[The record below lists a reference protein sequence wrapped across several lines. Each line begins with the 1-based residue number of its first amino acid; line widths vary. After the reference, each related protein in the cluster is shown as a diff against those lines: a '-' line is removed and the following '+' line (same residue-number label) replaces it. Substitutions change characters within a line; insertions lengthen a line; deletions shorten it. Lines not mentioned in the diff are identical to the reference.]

1 MNFEFKDKYDINDL
15 ISLITLL
22 RAPGGCPWDREQ
34 THESIK
40 SNFIEETYEVIE
52 AINKNSISGLREE
65 LGDVLL
71 QIALHCEMESEKGN
85 FDFNDVCDELCKKLI
100 VRHPHVFGDKVANNT
115 KEALDSWDSVKASIK
130 GTKTASSKMDSIP
143 IELPAL
149 MRAQKVQSKAAKAG
163 FDWDNQ
169 NGAFLKLNEEINE
182 LKIAL
187 SHNNQA
193 EIEDEFGDVLFSC
206 VNISRFIGVDSEE
219 ALKAS
224 TDKFITRFKIVEKLA
239 DENDIDM
246 NNSSIDELDALWDKA
261 KENRTE
267 EKAIFI
273 DECWQLIGASSN
285 RLAAEFVLEI
295 FKIIRGYGGSA
306 VCATQDLN
314 DFFALEDGKY
324 GKGIINNSKTK
335 VILNLEDEEA
345 QRVGSILHLSEAEL
359 MEITHFERGSAL
371 ISTNNNNVAVEIKCS
386 ELEKELI
393 TTDRRELQE
402 LLKRNG
408 KIERV

>member
-1 MNFEFKDKYDINDL
+1 MQLWELYSIILVDKLIKGCVKVNFEFKDKYDINDL

-34 THESIK
+34 THVSIK

-71 QIALHCEMESEKGN
+71 QISLHCEMESEKGN

-187 SHNNQA
+187 SHNNLA

-246 NNSSIDELDALWDKA
+246 NNSSIEELDALWDKA
-261 KENRTE
+261 KEILKVDNS
-267 EKAIFI
+267 AI
-273 DECWQLIGASSN
+273 N
-285 RLAAEFVLEI
+285 
-295 FKIIRGYGGSA
+295 GG
-306 VCATQDLN
+306 N
-314 DFFALEDGKY
+314 
-324 GKGIINNSKTK
+324 
-335 VILNLEDEEA
+335 
-345 QRVGSILHLSEAEL
+345 
-359 MEITHFERGSAL
+359 
-371 ISTNNNNVAVEIKCS
+371 
-386 ELEKELI
+386 
-393 TTDRRELQE
+393 
-402 LLKRNG
+402 
-408 KIERV
+408 

>member
-1 MNFEFKDKYDINDL
+1 MQIWELYSIILVDKLIKGCVKVNFEFKDKYDINDL

-34 THESIK
+34 THVSIK

-71 QIALHCEMESEKGN
+71 QISLHCEMESEKGN

-246 NNSSIDELDALWDKA
+246 NDSSIEELDALWDKA
-261 KENRTE
+261 KEILKVDNS
-267 EKAIFI
+267 AI
-273 DECWQLIGASSN
+273 N
-285 RLAAEFVLEI
+285 
-295 FKIIRGYGGSA
+295 GG
-306 VCATQDLN
+306 N
-314 DFFALEDGKY
+314 
-324 GKGIINNSKTK
+324 
-335 VILNLEDEEA
+335 
-345 QRVGSILHLSEAEL
+345 
-359 MEITHFERGSAL
+359 
-371 ISTNNNNVAVEIKCS
+371 
-386 ELEKELI
+386 
-393 TTDRRELQE
+393 
-402 LLKRNG
+402 
-408 KIERV
+408 

>member
-1 MNFEFKDKYDINDL
+1 MQIWELYSIILVDKLIKGCVKVNFEFKDKYDINDL

-34 THESIK
+34 THVSIK

-130 GTKTASSKMDSIP
+130 GTKTASSKMDSIS

-187 SHNNQA
+187 SHNNLA

-246 NNSSIDELDALWDKA
+246 NNSSIEELDALWDKA
-261 KENRTE
+261 KEILKVDNS
-267 EKAIFI
+267 AI
-273 DECWQLIGASSN
+273 N
-285 RLAAEFVLEI
+285 
-295 FKIIRGYGGSA
+295 GG
-306 VCATQDLN
+306 N
-314 DFFALEDGKY
+314 
-324 GKGIINNSKTK
+324 
-335 VILNLEDEEA
+335 
-345 QRVGSILHLSEAEL
+345 
-359 MEITHFERGSAL
+359 
-371 ISTNNNNVAVEIKCS
+371 
-386 ELEKELI
+386 
-393 TTDRRELQE
+393 
-402 LLKRNG
+402 
-408 KIERV
+408 

>member
-1 MNFEFKDKYDINDL
+1 
-15 ISLITLL
+15 
-22 RAPGGCPWDREQ
+22 
-34 THESIK
+34 
-40 SNFIEETYEVIE
+40 
-52 AINKNSISGLREE
+52 
-65 LGDVLL
+65 
-71 QIALHCEMESEKGN
+71 MESEKGN

-187 SHNNQA
+187 SHNNLA

-246 NNSSIDELDALWDKA
+246 NSSSIDELDALWDKA
-261 KENRTE
+261 KEIL
-267 EKAIFI
+267 KADNSAI
-273 DECWQLIGASSN
+273 N
-285 RLAAEFVLEI
+285 
-295 FKIIRGYGGSA
+295 GG
-306 VCATQDLN
+306 N
-314 DFFALEDGKY
+314 
-324 GKGIINNSKTK
+324 
-335 VILNLEDEEA
+335 
-345 QRVGSILHLSEAEL
+345 
-359 MEITHFERGSAL
+359 
-371 ISTNNNNVAVEIKCS
+371 
-386 ELEKELI
+386 
-393 TTDRRELQE
+393 
-402 LLKRNG
+402 
-408 KIERV
+408 